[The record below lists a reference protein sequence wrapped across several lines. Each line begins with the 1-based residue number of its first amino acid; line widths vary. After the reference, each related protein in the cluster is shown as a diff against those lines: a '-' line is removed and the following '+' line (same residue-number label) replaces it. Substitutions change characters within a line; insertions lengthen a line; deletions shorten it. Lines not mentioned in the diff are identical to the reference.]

1 MKTDMAANPKLTKAW
16 ISYLK
21 NNQIVAYKSD
31 PDGKL
36 RYKREV
42 TSDDVIKFLRDNTHY
57 TEEQIYNA
65 VGMVGGKKQAGSGP
79 AKLQNNPTPEKPK
92 EPGKD
97 LSTWMHYG
105 MRPGEHPVKRM
116 GDADVVDNTPRLRGP
131 EDQGDPKK
139 LTGKENP
146 KLKYDPNSV
155 SDVDFKEIPNE
166 PKDPKRLPAPKQEQE
181 PEKDSDKPGYK
192 PRFRLRKIKE
202 GLDDTTFNLDEKD
215 VEQVFSLLSKEN
227 EVAPGSEPLDT
238 GEKPEEKSDEQKQI
252 EVEKIKLAIQNKMT
266 DSQRKSLWRL
276 LTDA

>member
-1 MKTDMAANPKLTKAW
+1 MAANPKLTKAW

-21 NNQIVAYKSD
+21 NNQIVAYKSG

-36 RYKREV
+36 TYKREV

-57 TEEQIYNA
+57 SEEQIYNA
-65 VGMVGGKKQAGSGP
+65 VGMVGSKKQTGSGP

-92 EPGKD
+92 EPGRD

-105 MRPGEHPVKRM
+105 MRPGEHPTKHV
-116 GDADVVDNTPRLRGP
+116 GADDVEDAPR
-131 EDQGDPKK
+131 

-146 KLKYDPNSV
+146 KLKHDPDSI
-155 SDVDFKEIPNE
+155 SDIDFREIPNE

-181 PEKDSDKPGYK
+181 PENDSKPGYK

-202 GLDDTTFNLDEKD
+202 GLDDTTYNLDEKD
-215 VEQVFSLLSKEN
+215 VEQVFSLLSNEK
-227 EVAPGSEPLDT
+227 EVAPGSEPLDR
-238 GEKPEEKSDEQKQI
+238 GDQEQEQPEEKSDEQKQL